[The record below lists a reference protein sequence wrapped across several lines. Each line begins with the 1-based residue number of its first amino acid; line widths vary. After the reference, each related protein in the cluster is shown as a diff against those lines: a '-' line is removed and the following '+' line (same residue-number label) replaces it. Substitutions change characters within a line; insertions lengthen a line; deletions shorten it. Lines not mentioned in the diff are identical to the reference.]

1 MKHDS
6 RGSAKKPDN
15 AEQKSAEKNTLFDD
29 ANVFTELIS
38 DDDLAE
44 IDESHL
50 TTNPAFND
58 HNDRPF
64 KLSTPL
70 TSDPPSQTLLESIA
84 RAAPATLSEPDWTS
98 EKTLL
103 IDDEDTMTAS
113 LIQVDTGKR
122 FLLDTFPFEI
132 GRSSRCQLQI
142 ADRSLSRQHAKI
154 LKSESGLSIQDMGS
168 ANGIQVND
176 ISVKQVILMD
186 EDTITL
192 GHVNLR
198 FELSSSDPLQRK
210 SWSALQDQMAKV
222 NVTHPNWKNMTVAG
236 LIGFL
241 LLGGF
246 LYKLRIDSR
255 AMIIEQSLAPIAPK
269 FNSNNSVNQSP
280 ESFNLREKKALPNKV
295 AKSSGAIN
303 NPNENKTVSDNLS
316 ANTLVQHEAI
326 LKTTS
331 DNTLA
336 PEASTIQTTE
346 PGSSSA
352 NKKQRIV
359 TAQSLI
365 YDARQLYQKGQVS
378 KALKLLGDLSISSR
392 VSVESQNQAARLETE
407 LHTLYSNYQRGKQAY
422 SKDKKAQA
430 WAIWKTFIEAEK
442 NLQLPGKSKYALLI
456 RQRVLEESLA
466 RGTALQKTDSKA
478 AYRHLQR
485 AALLDPERQV
495 LTTTAALKSEIRDT
509 YHEAERLEHSN
520 LTKAME
526 HWRQV
531 TELAPTSHEYYIKAK
546 AKLRFYEEMSQ

>member
-1 MKHDS
+1 MKHNT
-6 RGSAKKPDN
+6 RGSVKKPDN
-15 AEQKSAEKNTLFDD
+15 TEQKSVEKNTLFDD
-29 ANVFTELIS
+29 ANVFTELLP

-50 TTNPAFND
+50 PTNPAFNV

-70 TSDPPSQTLLESIA
+70 SSNPPSQTLLESIA
-84 RAAPATLSEPDWTS
+84 RAAPPLSEPDWTS

-103 IDDEDTMTAS
+103 IDDEDAKSAS

-154 LKSESGLSIQDMGS
+154 LKSESGLSIQDTGS

-176 ISVKQVILMD
+176 ISVKQVLLMD

-192 GHVNLR
+192 GHVNFR
-198 FELSSSDPLQRK
+198 FELSSSEPLQRK
-210 SWSALQDQMAKV
+210 NWSVLQDKMARV
-222 NVTHPNWKNMTVAG
+222 RVTHPNWKNMTAAG

-255 AMIIEQSLAPIAPK
+255 SMIAKQSHAPIAPK

-280 ESFNLREKKALPNKV
+280 ESFNQLEKKALPNKA
-295 AKSSGAIN
+295 AKSAIAIN
-303 NPNENKTVSDNLS
+303 NPNQNKIVSNNLS
-316 ANTLVQHEAI
+316 TNKSVQHDVI
-326 LKTTS
+326 LKTTP

-336 PEASTIQTTE
+336 PEVSTIQKAKS
-346 PGSSSA
+346 GSTSA

-365 YDARQLYQKGQVS
+365 NDARQLYQKGQVS

-392 VSVESQNQAARLETE
+392 VSVESQNQAARLEAE

-422 SKDKKAQA
+422 SKDKKTQA

-485 AALLDPERQV
+485 AALLDPKRQV